1 MADIEIHRVHN
12 LGLKAAR
19 AAADK
24 MAEQLG
30 RKFDLKGDWEGNTLR
45 FERPGVTG
53 ALAIDDKALKLSVT
67 LGFLLKAMKG
77 SIEGAVR
84 QELDKLFVEKPVV
97 TPAEPAPAVRKP
109 GAAAQSTEKTKPK
122 KAAPRPKKGG

>member
-12 LGLKAAR
+12 LGMKAAR

-24 MAEQLG
+24 MAEHLG
-30 RKFDLKGDWEGNTLR
+30 RKFDLKGDWKGNTLH

-53 ALAIDDKALKLSVT
+53 ALAIDDKALNLSVS

-77 SIEGAVR
+77 SIESAVR
-84 QELDKLFVEKPVV
+84 QELDKLFAEKVEKPS
-97 TPAEPAPAVRKP
+97 PRPSPRGEGEKP
-109 GAAAQSTEKTKPK
+109 KAK
-122 KAAPRPKKGG
+122 KAAPRPKKAG